1 MLKDYKL
8 NNSVIPID
16 KYIITE
22 VFFMY
27 KVVSFIL
34 HHGGL
39 PPYHRHPV
47 YLTLA
52 YANILGSNCPGMSR
66 TVLDWLT
73 LSCVLDSPA
82 ICPGCRS

>member
-1 MLKDYKL
+1 MLLALQNLKDYKL
-8 NNSVIPID
+8 NDSVIPID
-16 KYIITE
+16 KYIIITE

-39 PPYHRHPV
+39 PPYRHPV

-52 YANILGSNCPGMSR
+52 YAN
-66 TVLDWLT
+66 
-73 LSCVLDSPA
+73 
-82 ICPGCRS
+82 